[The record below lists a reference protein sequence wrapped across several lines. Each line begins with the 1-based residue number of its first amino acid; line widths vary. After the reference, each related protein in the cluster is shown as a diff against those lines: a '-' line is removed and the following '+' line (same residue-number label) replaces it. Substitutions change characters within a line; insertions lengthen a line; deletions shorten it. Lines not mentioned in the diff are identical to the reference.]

1 MAREGKKIVWE
12 EMAKTGSI
20 FWIEAKT
27 YIFGDFRTLQKIEHS
42 VQFCF

>member
-1 MAREGKKIVWE
+1 MARKGKKIVWE

-27 YIFGDFRTLQKIEHS
+27 IHFRRL
-42 VQFCF
+42 